1 MVEECERSFVRILNF
16 RCLSWQTSI
25 ALEGWQRILSY
36 HVSNTETFT
45 QKRND
50 MTSKTPR
57 PRRKV
62 LGAAFTGALVTLTVF
77 VLNTY
82 VISDP
87 DKKVTSDA
95 SAAATTVLSS
105 LIAYLIPPDPN
116 EITTVDEDGNTK
128 CALKE

>member
-1 MVEECERSFVRILNF
+1 
-16 RCLSWQTSI
+16 
-25 ALEGWQRILSY
+25 LEGLESILSY

-82 VISDP
+82 VISGQ
-87 DKKVTSDA
+87 DKKITSEA

-116 EITTVDEDGNTK
+116 ETTVDEDGNTK
-128 CALKE
+128 SALKQ

>member
-1 MVEECERSFVRILNF
+1 
-16 RCLSWQTSI
+16 
-25 ALEGWQRILSY
+25 
-36 HVSNTETFT
+36 
-45 QKRND
+45 

-82 VISDP
+82 VISGQ
-87 DKKVTSDA
+87 DKKITSEA

-116 EITTVDEDGNTK
+116 ETTVDEDGNTK
-128 CALKE
+128 SALKQWGVGNKYPKIEIEIYETFEMINEC

>member
-1 MVEECERSFVRILNF
+1 MT
-16 RCLSWQTSI
+16 LST
-25 ALEGWQRILSY
+25 
-36 HVSNTETFT
+36 
-45 QKRND
+45 
-50 MTSKTPR
+50 TSK

-82 VISDP
+82 VISDQ
-87 DKKVTSDA
+87 DKKITSEA

-116 EITTVDEDGNTK
+116 ETTVDVDGNTK
-128 CALKE
+128 SALKE